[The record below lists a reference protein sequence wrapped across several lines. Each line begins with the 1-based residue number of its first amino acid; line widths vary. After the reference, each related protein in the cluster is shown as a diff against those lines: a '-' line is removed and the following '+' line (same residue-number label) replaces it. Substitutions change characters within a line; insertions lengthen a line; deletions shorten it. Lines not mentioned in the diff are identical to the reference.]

1 MKSALFTISIDDGH
15 PLDLKIAELL
25 KRYDIPATFY
35 IPHKNSEGHPV
46 LQTSAICE
54 LAKYFEIGSHTLDH
68 KALTHLTD
76 KQAWEQITQGKQEL
90 EDRIGYAIQGFSYP
104 LGEQN
109 PVHRK
114 MVQTA
119 GFHYARTTNNLH
131 LQTGDDCYALPTTVQ
146 FFPHQRQVLLRNY
159 FKQGELSQRYPAFK
173 ICMNNACILDRVT
186 RLFDYAMHEHQVFHL
201 WCHSLDLEKYNL
213 WGMLDSVCRH
223 IAEKTQP
230 EQRVTNFKLTQLMS
244 SSPKSHESNTEFA

>member
-1 MKSALFTISIDDGH
+1 M
-15 PLDLKIAELL
+15 
-25 KRYDIPATFY
+25 
-35 IPHKNSEGHPV
+35 
-46 LQTSAICE
+46 
-54 LAKYFEIGSHTLDH
+54 
-68 KALTHLTD
+68 
-76 KQAWEQITQGKQEL
+76 
-90 EDRIGYAIQGFSYP
+90 
-104 LGEQN
+104 
-109 PVHRK
+109 HRK

-213 WGMLDSVCRH
+213 WSMLDSVCRH